1 MRGIGSVFDVIT
13 VSLAFQ
19 AAYWS
24 LAPFWFGRYFGETV
38 GSYEAIS
45 LSVMVL
51 TLLVSIEHLALVSSD
66 GTGQCASCAYNHGPS
81 EPAGIVRSTIGHIA
95 TIGRETARC
104 SLGQE
109 GGPTDYQYS
118 EFAIA
123 RGVPSD
129 EGPNKPGPSMV
140 PTGKPITG
148 TCTICTDESLS
159 WESTTRI
166 SSNDE

>member
-1 MRGIGSVFDVIT
+1 MRRIGPVFDVIT

-24 LAPFWFGRYFGETV
+24 LAPFWFGRYVGETV

-66 GTGQCASCAYNHGPS
+66 GTGQCASCACNNGS
-81 EPAGIVRSTIGHIA
+81 SQAAGIVRSTIGHIA
-95 TIGRETARC
+95 TIGRETKRHG
-104 SLGQE
+104 LGQE

-129 EGPNKPGPSMV
+129 EEPNKAGPSMV
-140 PTGKPITG
+140 PTDKLTTG
-148 TCTICTDESLS
+148 IWTIRSDESLS
-159 WESTTRI
+159 RESIPRI

>member
-1 MRGIGSVFDVIT
+1 MRRIGPVSDVIT

-24 LAPFWFGRYFGETV
+24 LAPFWFGRYVGETV

-66 GTGQCASCAYNHGPS
+66 GTGQCASCACNHGPS
-81 EPAGIVRSTIGHIA
+81 EAAGIIRSTIGHIA

-104 SLGQE
+104 SLGQD

-123 RGVPSD
+123 QGVPSN
-129 EGPNKPGPSMV
+129 EGPKKAWPSTV
-140 PTGKPITG
+140 PTGKSTTG
-148 TCTICTDESLS
+148 ICTICSVGSLS
-159 WESTTRI
+159 RESIPRI